1 MQVKVQLLLWE
12 TRMFVGLYTPFSSD
26 YEAPRKSRDLDR
38 VCLLGFTESPHKH
51 CCKRVC
57 KNAGESAA
65 FTMGDQNVCG
75 GTR

>member
-1 MQVKVQLLLWE
+1 MKK
-12 TRMFVGLYTPFSSD
+12 G
-26 YEAPRKSRDLDR
+26 
-38 VCLLGFTESPHKH
+38 
-51 CCKRVC
+51 CKRVC